1 MPSHKPLSVWL
12 IGLPCSGKSTLAQG
26 VAAKLQQ
33 LNVKAKVLD
42 GDNLR
47 KGINNNLGFAMTDRI
62 ENIRRV
68 AEINKLFLE
77 EGYVVLNALI
87 CPLNEMR
94 KLINEIVDKEFY
106 SEIYVNAPL
115 LVCEQ
120 RDIKGMYKKAR
131 GGEIQN
137 FTGISSPFEPPAS
150 PDVIIR
156 TDQLSID
163 SSVEQILSF
172 VKSKIT
178 E

>member
-1 MPSHKPLSVWL
+1 
-12 IGLPCSGKSTLAQG
+12 
-26 VAAKLQQ
+26 
-33 LNVKAKVLD
+33 
-42 GDNLR
+42 
-47 KGINNNLGFAMTDRI
+47 
-62 ENIRRV
+62 
-68 AEINKLFLE
+68 
-77 EGYVVLNALI
+77 
-87 CPLNEMR
+87 MR

>member
-77 EGYVVLNALI
+77 EG
-87 CPLNEMR
+87 
-94 KLINEIVDKEFY
+94 
-106 SEIYVNAPL
+106 
-115 LVCEQ
+115 
-120 RDIKGMYKKAR
+120 
-131 GGEIQN
+131 
-137 FTGISSPFEPPAS
+137 
-150 PDVIIR
+150 
-156 TDQLSID
+156 
-163 SSVEQILSF
+163 
-172 VKSKIT
+172 
-178 E
+178 